1 MSSRSGVLPYLC
13 RIMEQSGKKI
23 ILFDGVCNLCN
34 GAVQF
39 IIKRDGGD
47 RFRFAALQSEL
58 GQELCRAR
66 HIDTTQ
72 IDSIILIDP
81 GIAYYVKSDA
91 ALEIAREL
99 RGYGWMPWLLGWIP
113 RGVRDAVYDLVA
125 RNRYR
130 WFGKKDQCM
139 IPTPELQKKF
149 L

>member
-1 MSSRSGVLPYLC
+1 MVEP
-13 RIMEQSGKKI
+13 EKKI
-23 ILFDGVCNLCN
+23 VLFDGVCNLCN

-39 IIKRDGGD
+39 VIRRDRRD

-72 IDSIILIDP
+72 VDSIVLIDP
-81 GIAYYVKSDA
+81 GVAYYIKSDA
-91 ALEIAREL
+91 ALEIARDL
-99 RGYGWMPWLLGWIP
+99 KGYGWMPLMLGWIP

-139 IPTPELQKKF
+139 IPTPDLQQKF

>member
-1 MSSRSGVLPYLC
+1 
-13 RIMEQSGKKI
+13 MEQSGKKI

-99 RGYGWMPWLLGWIP
+99 RGYGWMPWSLGWIP

-139 IPTPELQKKF
+139 IPTPELRKKF